1 MSIKPKVN
9 LRENKNAKK
18 KFKNLQSAKST
29 LRKLLFL
36 EYLFMNIFCSPN
48 WVFSNSENLKE
59 TATFSSFLFKF

>member
-36 EYLFMNIFCSPN
+36 EYLFMNIFF
-48 WVFSNSENLKE
+48 VLLTKYFQTLK
-59 TATFSSFLFKF
+59 T